1 MKKTTFPGAIIILGL
16 FLALSLINQSES
28 FGLEE
33 DLIITSSSKDATCH
47 NANNGSIDIEVSG
60 GSGNYTYQWTG
71 PNSFS
76 SSNKDLVN
84 LKTGS
89 YTISVSDDSGNTGI
103 ESIVINQPDKFILE
117 SFSPTKVSC
126 FGGSD
131 GTISAGSVSGGT
143 APYQYSLDGTSFS
156 SNTELNSLTA
166 GNYTLYVRD
175 ANNCSIST
183 NIIIKEPTQLSMSG
197 LSSENVSCFGGS
209 NGSITIGR
217 VSGGITP
224 YQYSIDGTNYQ
235 TNKKF
240 SNLSSGVYNIS
251 ILDNNGCTISQTI
264 QISQPEDL
272 KASAPSITNVYCYG
286 ASNGEIT
293 VGDVN
298 GGTTPYE
305 YSIDNINF
313 QTDKNFSNLSS
324 GTYTLFIKDAN
335 ACSIQQLFTIDQ
347 PDELIS
353 NYNKTNVNCYQED
366 SGRIEFKGA
375 SGGSETFQYSIDN
388 GENWF
393 NSAVFNNLKPG
404 SYTLKIRDKNNS

>member
-28 FGLEE
+28 FGLEQ
-33 DLIITSSSKDATCH
+33 DLIITSSSKDATCY

-84 LKTGS
+84 LKAGS

-156 SNTELNSLTA
+156 SNTEFNSLAA

-175 ANNCSIST
+175 ANNCSI
-183 NIIIKEPTQLSMSG
+183 
-197 LSSENVSCFGGS
+197 
-209 NGSITIGR
+209 
-217 VSGGITP
+217 
-224 YQYSIDGTNYQ
+224 
-235 TNKKF
+235 
-240 SNLSSGVYNIS
+240 
-251 ILDNNGCTISQTI
+251 
-264 QISQPEDL
+264 
-272 KASAPSITNVYCYG
+272 
-286 ASNGEIT
+286 
-293 VGDVN
+293 
-298 GGTTPYE
+298 
-305 YSIDNINF
+305 
-313 QTDKNFSNLSS
+313 
-324 GTYTLFIKDAN
+324 
-335 ACSIQQLFTIDQ
+335 
-347 PDELIS
+347 
-353 NYNKTNVNCYQED
+353 
-366 SGRIEFKGA
+366 
-375 SGGSETFQYSIDN
+375 
-388 GENWF
+388 
-393 NSAVFNNLKPG
+393 
-404 SYTLKIRDKNNS
+404 